1 MIKADIHYGEGHYK
15 TAVKNKGNPFLKA
28 MGYSL
33 IVAVGLAFLIK
44 LSFDLLKYH
53 AWILWLYGA
62 VFIAVNGF
70 TLVRLEAL
78 LLGVKKH
85 VIKTMS
91 SVSCSVEFD
100 EEELILRYDTK
111 AEFGESKVN
120 FAFHA
125 DKFTAEHSGKD
136 FSDKIELNYDKLDK
150 VYETKEYFLLYL
162 RSNTAFI
169 IGKNEI
175 CEGSPQALR
184 ELLRTKFGK
193 RYKTK

>member
-1 MIKADIHYGEGHYK
+1 MIRAEVKYTEKHYRELSKCRNKISFYILGA
-15 TAVKNKGNPFLKA
+15 TALVN
-28 MGYSL
+28 
-33 IVAVGLAFLIK
+33 VGLLI
-44 LSFDLLKYH
+44 
-53 AWILWLYGA
+53 
-62 VFIAVNGF
+62 
-70 TLVRLEAL
+70 L
-78 LLGVKKH
+78 LLLL
-85 VIKTMS
+85 S
-91 SVSCSVEFD
+91 LVSGKGLPEDFGHLFGLVLFVVGMWSLDCLMMYVFFPKRAAKVEQQ
-100 EEELILRYDTK
+100 K
-111 AEFGESKVN
+111 FGESKVN

>member
-70 TLVRLEAL
+70 TLVRLEVL
-78 LLGVKKH
+78 LLGVKKS
-85 VIKTMS
+85 VIKSLS
-91 SVSCSVEFD
+91 SVSYSVEFD

-111 AEFGESKVN
+111 AEFGEKHLRYPVVKW
-120 FAFHA
+120 A
-125 DKFTAEHSGKD
+125 DRRGEWFLINLKDTELVFSEKELTGGNAEELSALLAEKLGAKFKYVRS
-136 FSDKIELNYDKLDK
+136 SDHDK
-150 VYETKEYFLLYL
+150 
-162 RSNTAFI
+162 S
-169 IGKNEI
+169 
-175 CEGSPQALR
+175 
-184 ELLRTKFGK
+184 
-193 RYKTK
+193 